1 MTATIQRRRK
11 PQAESQS
18 TANPPALPDG
28 MPSEPICRIT
38 VEQYHEMI
46 RAGILSEDDPIELLE
61 GWLVRKTPKNT
72 PHAVSN
78 NLVRDCLAKLLPA
91 GWSIRVQD
99 PVTLF
104 DSEPEP
110 DIAVVRGSQRDFNKR
125 HPTAN
130 ELEFVAEIADT
141 SISRDK
147 GWKKS
152 VYARAGIPVY
162 WIIHLAES
170 SIEVFTEPKAAAEKS
185 DYGTHQIYSA
195 KQKVPVVLNGK
206 KVGTLLVADVLP

>member
-1 MTATIQRRRK
+1 MTATLPGRRK
-11 PQAESQS
+11 PLNKPKKLVQLQ
-18 TANPPALPDG
+18 TLPDG

-46 RAGILSEDDPIELLE
+46 RAGILCEDDPIELLE
-61 GWLVRKTPKNT
+61 GWLVRKMPQNT

-78 NLVRDCLAKLLPA
+78 NLVRDCLVKLLPA
-91 GWSIRVQD
+91 GLSIRVQD

-110 DIAVVRGSQRDFNKR
+110 DLAVVRGSQRDLNSR

-130 ELEFVAEIADT
+130 ELGLVAEVAGT

-162 WIIHLAES
+162 WIVHLAES
-170 SIEVFTEPKAAAEKS
+170 TIEVFTDPMNADEKS

>member
-61 GWLVRKTPKNT
+61 GWLVRKMPKNT

-130 ELEFVAEIADT
+130 ELELVAEIADT
-141 SISRDK
+141 SISRQ
-147 GWKKS
+147 S
-152 VYARAGIPVY
+152 PM
-162 WIIHLAES
+162 
-170 SIEVFTEPKAAAEKS
+170 
-185 DYGTHQIYSA
+185 
-195 KQKVPVVLNGK
+195 
-206 KVGTLLVADVLP
+206 